1 MRVPRAW
8 TGWLLG
14 ACVLAVAGVAAADA
28 VRGGGTRAPAPSTSA
43 DARGAPVSGP
53 LVPQPGLLAGSLTVA
68 AGESCGLARLDLESV
83 VLHETGATSCDLWAA
98 PDGELALVSV
108 ARRGSRYELW
118 LAELGDSPRLIRPL
132 GPARGEP
139 SWASDAT
146 RVAWCTPGGTTRVLD
161 LASGRERAVVG
172 CMPRFA
178 ADGSVLTRRDRSVGP
193 GVLRDGRLAL
203 DEEDLARGFATATGR
218 IDVLGL
224 AQGADGLLAVAVA
237 RLGRS
242 SAEAAVELWRD
253 GRLVASHALPLR
265 VVPGIGAFGELLR
278 FSPTGDEL
286 AVGFSRPAF
295 GLMVLDLRSGRVVRD
310 MTPTRGFAWS
320 PDGRWLA
327 AATRDEILIMGAV
340 REEATYV
347 LPLAVSAL
355 AWS

>member
-1 MRVPRAW
+1 M
-8 TGWLLG
+8 LG
-14 ACVLAVAGVAAADA
+14 VAGVAAADA
-28 VRGGGTRAPAPSTSA
+28 LRAGSPPASVPSTPTS
-43 DARGAPVSGP
+43 ARGEALSGP
-53 LVPQPGLLAGSLTVA
+53 LVPQPGLLAGSLTIVA
-68 AGESCGLARLDLESV
+68 AETCGLARLDLASV
-83 VLHETGATSCDLWAA
+83 VLHEIGATSCDLWAA

-118 LAELGDSPRLIRPL
+118 LAELGDAPRLIRPL

-146 RVAWCTPGGTTRVLD
+146 RVAWCTPDGTTRVLA
-161 LASGRERAVVG
+161 LASGREQAVVG

-178 ADGSVLTRRDRSVGP
+178 ADESVLTRRDRSIGP
-193 GVLRDGRLAL
+193 GVLRDGRLVL
-203 DEEDLARGFATATGR
+203 DEEDLARGFATAIGR

-224 AQGADGLLAVAVA
+224 AQDDDGLLAVAVA

-242 SAEAAVELWRD
+242 SAEAVVELWRD
-253 GRLVASHALPLR
+253 GGLVASHALPLR

-347 LPLAVSAL
+347 LPLAASAL